1 MRIFNFFLMII
12 LDDKKN
18 VLLKFYVQ
26 NNNVILVSILI
37 LSFSIYSV
45 SNILHVFKTI
55 NVSLKIQ

>member
-1 MRIFNFFLMII
+1 MII